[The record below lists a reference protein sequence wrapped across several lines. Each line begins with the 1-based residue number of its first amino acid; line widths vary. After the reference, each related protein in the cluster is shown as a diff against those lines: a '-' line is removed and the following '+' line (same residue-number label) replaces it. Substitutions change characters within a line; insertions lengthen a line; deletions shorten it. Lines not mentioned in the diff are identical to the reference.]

1 MHKNIKIVF
10 GLANKVMPVLNKQII
25 MRFMLVNLVM

>member
-1 MHKNIKIVF
+1 MHKDIKIVF
-10 GLANKVMPVLNKQII
+10 KLANKVMPILKKQII